1 MASTITNLI
10 NTINVAFPVAGQDND
25 SEGFRTN
32 FNIIQQ
38 SLLATDSEVE
48 ALQTAFGSLGGT
60 AYVTATHIVALQDL
74 TIAGD
79 VITVDTSTRQLV
91 VTSNGRSG
99 TIVLRPNTV
108 TAYGVNGPTDSVTT
122 TSSSVFLVDN
132 PRNIQVGAT
141 LTFPNV
147 SGLRTVTNIDG
158 VRITVTPPFS
168 DIPAPFA
175 DGQAL
180 QFVNPFFNTNQD
192 TAGDLIVNGSIYAT
206 GNITGFWSSSDET
219 LKENIH
225 HIRGALSKVKAID
238 GVMYDWKDSVLAS
251 LPADSGVT
259 KHDTGVIA
267 QQVQTQ
273 LPEVVFTKPDGT
285 LAVRYEK
292 MVGLLVEAIKE
303 LSAEVDELKKQLNK

>member
-48 ALQTAFGSLGGT
+48 ALQAAVGSLGGT
-60 AYVTATHIVALQDL
+60 AYVTATHIVAVQDL

-91 VTSNGRSG
+91 VTSNGLSG
-99 TIVLRPNTV
+99 TVVLRPNTV

-122 TSSSVFLVDN
+122 TSSNVFLVDN

-147 SGLRTVTNIDG
+147 SGLRTVTDIDG
-158 VRITVTPPFS
+158 VRITVTPAFN
-168 DIPAPFA
+168 DIPAPFT

-180 QFVNPFFNTNQD
+180 HFTNPFFGSSQD
-192 TAGDLIVNGSIYAT
+192 VGDLIVNGNIYAT

-238 GVMYDWKDSVLAS
+238 GVMYDWKDSVLAA